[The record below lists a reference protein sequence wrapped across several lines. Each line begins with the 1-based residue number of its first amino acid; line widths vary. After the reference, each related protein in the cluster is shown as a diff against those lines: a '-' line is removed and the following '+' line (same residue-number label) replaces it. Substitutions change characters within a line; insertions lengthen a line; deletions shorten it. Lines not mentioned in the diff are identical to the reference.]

1 MAKNTAGSY
10 HRTTI
15 YLTDEQWR
23 WLSRLVAQARLD
35 DLQLC
40 DARKR
45 FLYILRAGQRA
56 ASGRPRPAARRRA

>member
-23 WLSRLVAQARLD
+23 WLADS
-35 DLQLC
+35 
-40 DARKR
+40 
-45 FLYILRAGQRA
+45 QR
-56 ASGRPRPAARRRA
+56 STP